1 MSVSERLDGF
11 QRRHKWLGFPIGV
24 VYKFVDDQGNYL
36 AALMTYYAFISL
48 FPLLLLA
55 SSILG
60 FVLQGNEKLQSEIL
74 DSALSQFPVIG
85 DALARPGGLTG
96 STAAVVIGA
105 VGALYGAMGV
115 AQATQNMMNIAWAV
129 PRNKRPN
136 PILVRVRSLL
146 LLTTAGLGILLT
158 TFVST
163 LGSDLDALNTQIDA
177 GLKWILTAVIVLVN
191 TLVFGLLF
199 RLATTH
205 AHSIWRAL
213 PGAFVTAVLW
223 QLLQLG
229 GATYVTQVI
238 RDQADTGSGVF
249 NQLFAV
255 VFGMLAYIYLGAVCV
270 VFGVEINVVKAHR
283 LYPRALLTPF
293 TDNVDLTPADRRA
306 YADYAAAQ
314 RTKDFAR
321 VDVRFD
327 YEGQYLSAKKKA
339 RADKSDQ
346 DGEDGEGDGDEPP
359 RDPDPSSANGQTSG
373 RPHDHH

>member
-24 VYKFVDDQGNYL
+24 IYKFADDQGNYL

-55 SSILG
+55 SSVLG
-60 FVLQGNEKLQSEIL
+60 FVLQGNDDLQDKIL

-85 DALARPGGLTG
+85 DALARPGGLEG
-96 STAAVVIGA
+96 STTAVVIGT
-105 VGALYGAMGV
+105 VGALYGALGV

-146 LLTTAGLGILLT
+146 LLVTAGFGILAT

-163 LGSDLDALNTQIDA
+163 LGSDLDALNTEIDT
-177 GLKWILTAVIVLVN
+177 GLKWILTASIVLVN
-191 TLVFGLLF
+191 TVVFALLF

-205 AHSIWRAL
+205 AHSLWRAL
-213 PGAFVTAVLW
+213 PGAFFTAVLW

-229 GATYVTQVI
+229 GATYVGAVI
-238 RDQADTGSGVF
+238 RDQASSGAGVF
-249 NQLFAV
+249 NQLFGV
-255 VFGMLAYIYLGAVCV
+255 VFGMLAYIYLGAMAV
-270 VFGVEINVVKAHR
+270 VIGVEVNVVKAHR

-293 TDNVDLTPADRRA
+293 TDNVNLTPADRRA
-306 YADYAAAQ
+306 YADYASAQ
-314 RTKDFAR
+314 RTKDFATI
-321 VDVRFD
+321 DVRFEH
-327 YEGQYLSAKKKA
+327 EGQYLAAKKKA
-339 RADKSDQ
+339 A
-346 DGEDGEGDGDEPP
+346 DGEKPD
-359 RDPDPSSANGQTSG
+359 RDPDPAKVTDKTSG
-373 RPHDHH
+373 EPHRHH